1 MPAARRMALG
11 RRLSRH
17 LILPFMLASACSVAM
32 PLHAKDIPVARTVI
46 ADPAPDAA
54 YPAGVSAFVIP
65 SGDGAMNAV
74 MYTAAGAGRHPT
86 LLLLHG
92 FPGNEQNLDL
102 AQAARR
108 AGWNVLT
115 LHYRGS
121 WGSPG
126 TFSFTNAAHDAVE
139 AMAWLNQ
146 TANVTRYRIDT
157 ASIAVAGHSMGGFM
171 AAYAAANDRAVA
183 GLFLIDPWDPA
194 QTVASL
200 ATEQGKAAWQAEV
213 AGDLP
218 PLQGATYDSLTAEIT
233 KDTQGFDLGA
243 RLIAYGHRPLTIVG
257 AERGLAGMARKVA
270 ADAQSSAPETRLIV
284 WPTDHSFSD
293 KRIALA
299 DLLVRWLAQVAPTI
313 P

>member
-1 MPAARRMALG
+1 MKMSGIISMAALALATPAIAREPAP
-11 RRLSRH
+11 H
-17 LILPFMLASACSVAM
+17 PAV
-32 PLHAKDIPVARTVI
+32 TT
-46 ADPAPDAA
+46 DPAPDAA
-54 YPAGVSAFVIP
+54 NPARMDAFVIP
-65 SGDGAMNAV
+65 SGEGAMNAV
-74 MYTAAGAGRHPT
+74 MYVAAGSGVHPT

-126 TFSFTNAAHDAVE
+126 IFSFTNAAEDAFNALLFLEE
-139 AMAWLNQ
+139 ASTVAK
-146 TANVTRYRIDT
+146 YRIDT
-157 ASIAVAGHSMGGFM
+157 SAIVVAGHSMGGFM
-171 AAYAAANDRAVA
+171 AAEAAAAEPRVA

-200 ATEQGKAAWQAEV
+200 ATPQGKAGWKAEV

-218 PLQGATYDSLTAEIT
+218 PLAGASYESLTAEI
-233 KDTQGFDLGA
+233 KGDGQKFDLG
-243 RLIAYGHRPLTIVG
+243 RKLVGYGRRPLTIIG
-257 AERGLAGMARKVA
+257 AERGIGAMARKVG
-270 ADAQSSAPETRLIV
+270 ADAQSANPNTRLMV

-299 DLLVRWLAQVAPTI
+299 DALVRFLAGVAPTLR
-313 P
+313 

>member
-1 MPAARRMALG
+1 MKRF
-11 RRLSRH
+11 LSVQ
-17 LILPFMLASACSVAM
+17 MLASA
-32 PLHAKDIPVARTVI
+32 VI
-46 ADPAPDAA
+46 APAIAREPAIHPAVITDRAPDAA
-54 YPAGVSAFVIP
+54 NPARMDAFVIP
-65 SGDGAMNAV
+65 SGEGAMNAV
-74 MYTAAGAGRHPT
+74 MYVAAGSGVHPT

-126 TFSFTNAAHDAVE
+126 IFSFTNAAEDAFNALLFLEE
-139 AMAWLNQ
+139 ASTVAK
-146 TANVTRYRIDT
+146 YRIDT
-157 ASIAVAGHSMGGFM
+157 SAIVVAGHSMGGFM
-171 AAYAAANDRAVA
+171 AAEAAAAEPRVA

-200 ATEQGKAAWQAEV
+200 ATPQGEAGWKAEV

-218 PLQGATYDSLTAEIT
+218 PLSGASYESLTAEI
-233 KDTQGFDLGA
+233 KGDAQKFDLG
-243 RLIAYGHRPLTIVG
+243 RKLVGYGRRPLTIIG
-257 AERGLAGMARKVA
+257 AERGIGAMARKVG
-270 ADAQSSAPETRLIV
+270 ADAQSANPNSRLMV

-299 DLLVRWLAQVAPTI
+299 DALVRFLAGVEPTLR
-313 P
+313 

>member
-1 MPAARRMALG
+1 MKRF
-11 RRLSRH
+11 LSV
-17 LILPFMLASACSVAM
+17 LMLASA
-32 PLHAKDIPVARTVI
+32 VI
-46 ADPAPDAA
+46 APAIAREPAIHPAVITDPAPDAA
-54 YPAGVSAFVIP
+54 NPARMDAFVIP
-65 SGDGAMNAV
+65 SGEGAMNAV
-74 MYTAAGAGRHPT
+74 MYVAAGSGVHPT

-126 TFSFTNAAHDAVE
+126 IFSFTNAAEDAFNALLFLEE
-139 AMAWLNQ
+139 ASTVAK
-146 TANVTRYRIDT
+146 YRIDT
-157 ASIAVAGHSMGGFM
+157 SAIVVGGHSMGGFM
-171 AAYAAANDRAVA
+171 AAEAAAAEPRVA

-194 QTVASL
+194 QTVAAL
-200 ATEQGKAAWQAEV
+200 ATPQGEAGWKAEV

-218 PLQGATYDSLTAEIT
+218 PLSGASYESLTAEI
-233 KDTQGFDLGA
+233 KGDAQKFDLG
-243 RLIAYGHRPLTIVG
+243 RKLVGYGRRPLTIIG
-257 AERGLAGMARKVA
+257 AERGIGAMARKVG
-270 ADAQSSAPETRLIV
+270 ADAQSANPNSRLMV

-299 DLLVRWLAQVAPTI
+299 DALVRFLAGVAPTLR
-313 P
+313 

>member
-1 MPAARRMALG
+1 MRAVFLSCALLSCVTLPA
-11 RRLSRH
+11 
-17 LILPFMLASACSVAM
+17 VAKE
-32 PLHAKDIPVARTVI
+32 PAIHAAVI
-46 ADPAPDAA
+46 ADPKPDAT
-54 YPAGVSAFVIP
+54 YPAGMSAFVIP
-65 SGDGAMNAV
+65 VQDGAMNVV
-74 MYTAAGAGRHPT
+74 MYTASGPGIHPT

-126 TFSFTNAAHDAVE
+126 SFSFRNASDDAFAALQYLQQPSVV
-139 AMAWLNQ
+139 AK
-146 TANVTRYRIDT
+146 YHIDT
-157 ASIAVAGHSMGGFM
+157 SAIAVAGHSMGGFM
-171 AAYAAANDRAVA
+171 AAEAAAAEPRVA

-200 ATEQGKAAWQAEV
+200 ATAEGEAGWKAEV

-218 PLQGATYDSLTAEIT
+218 PLHGATYDSLTGEIKGDGT
-233 KDTQGFDLGA
+233 KFDLG
-243 RLIAYGHRPLTIVG
+243 RKLVGYGRRPLTIIG
-257 AERGLAGMARKVA
+257 AERGIGAQARKVT
-270 ADAQSSAPETRLIV
+270 ADAQSANPDTRLMV

-299 DLLVRWLAQVAPTI
+299 DALVRFLAGVAPTI
-313 P
+313 R

>member
-1 MPAARRMALG
+1 MKMSGIISMAALALATPAIAREPAI
-11 RRLSRH
+11 H
-17 LILPFMLASACSVAM
+17 PAV
-32 PLHAKDIPVARTVI
+32 TT
-46 ADPAPDAA
+46 DPAPDAA
-54 YPAGVSAFVIP
+54 NPARMDAFVIP
-65 SGDGAMNAV
+65 SGEGAMNAV
-74 MYTAAGAGRHPT
+74 MYVAAGSGVHPT

-126 TFSFTNAAHDAVE
+126 IFSFTNAAEDAFNALLFLEE
-139 AMAWLNQ
+139 ASTVAK
-146 TANVTRYRIDT
+146 YRIDT
-157 ASIAVAGHSMGGFM
+157 SAIVVAGHSMGGFM
-171 AAYAAANDRAVA
+171 AAEAAAAEPRVA

-194 QTVASL
+194 QTVAAL
-200 ATEQGKAAWQAEV
+200 ATPQGEAGWKAEV

-218 PLQGATYDSLTAEIT
+218 PLSGASYESLTAEI
-233 KDTQGFDLGA
+233 KGDAQKFDLG
-243 RLIAYGHRPLTIVG
+243 RKLVGYGRRPLTIIG
-257 AERGLAGMARKVA
+257 ADRGIGAMARKVG
-270 ADAQSSAPETRLIV
+270 ADAQSANPNTRLMV

-299 DLLVRWLAQVAPTI
+299 DALVRFLAGVAPTLR
-313 P
+313 

>member
-1 MPAARRMALG
+1 MQGYWLSFAMLCCAVVTPAQARGAG
-11 RRLSRH
+11 PH
-17 LILPFMLASACSVAM
+17 PA
-32 PLHAKDIPVARTVI
+32 VI
-46 ADPAPDAA
+46 ADPKPDAA
-54 YPAGVSAFVIP
+54 HPAGMSAFVIP

-74 MYTAAGAGRHPT
+74 MYTAAGAGLHPT

-126 TFSFTNAAHDAVE
+126 AFSFGNASEDAF
-139 AMAWLNQ
+139 
-146 TANVTRYRIDT
+146 TALQFLQQPATIARYRIDT
-157 ASIAVAGHSMGGFM
+157 SALVVAGHSMGGFM
-171 AAYAAANDRAVA
+171 AADAAAAEPHVA

-200 ATEQGKAAWQAEV
+200 ATPEGEAAWQAEV
-213 AGDLP
+213 ASDLP
-218 PLQGATYDSLTAEIT
+218 PLAGATYDSLTGEI
-233 KDTQGFDLGA
+233 KADGAKFDLGR
-243 RLIAYGHRPLTIVG
+243 RLAGYGRRPLTMIG
-257 AERGLAGMARKVA
+257 AEQGIGAMARKAA
-270 ADAQSSAPETRLIV
+270 ADAQGANPDARLMV

-293 KRIALA
+293 QRIALA
-299 DLLVRWLAQVAPTI
+299 DALVRFLAGVAPTI
-313 P
+313 R

>member
-1 MPAARRMALG
+1 MKMSGIISMAALALATPAIAREPAT
-11 RRLSRH
+11 H
-17 LILPFMLASACSVAM
+17 PAV
-32 PLHAKDIPVARTVI
+32 TT
-46 ADPAPDAA
+46 DPAPDAA
-54 YPAGVSAFVIP
+54 YPARMDAFVIP

-74 MYTAAGAGRHPT
+74 MYVAAGSGVHPT

-126 TFSFTNAAHDAVE
+126 IFSFTNAAEDAFNALLFLEE
-139 AMAWLNQ
+139 ASTVAK
-146 TANVTRYRIDT
+146 YRIDT
-157 ASIAVAGHSMGGFM
+157 SAIVVAGHSMGGFM
-171 AAYAAANDRAVA
+171 AAEAAAAEPRVA

-200 ATEQGKAAWQAEV
+200 ATPQGEAGWKAEV

-218 PLQGATYDSLTAEIT
+218 PLSGASYESLTAEI
-233 KDTQGFDLGA
+233 KGDAQKFDLG
-243 RLIAYGHRPLTIVG
+243 RKLVGYGHRPLTIIG
-257 AERGLAGMARKVA
+257 AERGIGAMARKVG
-270 ADAQSSAPETRLIV
+270 ADAQSANPNTRLMV

-299 DLLVRWLAQVAPTI
+299 DALVRFLAGVAPTLR
-313 P
+313 

>member
-1 MPAARRMALG
+1 MMRKLWILSAALLAATPVLAREPAIHPA
-11 RRLSRH
+11 
-17 LILPFMLASACSVAM
+17 
-32 PLHAKDIPVARTVI
+32 VI
-46 ADPAPDAA
+46 ADPKPDAA
-54 YPAGVSAFVIP
+54 NPAGMDAFVLP

-74 MYTAAGAGRHPT
+74 MYKAAGAGLHPT

-126 TFSFTNAAHDAVE
+126 AFSFTSAAEDAFNALLFLEQAGTVA
-139 AMAWLNQ
+139 
-146 TANVTRYRIDT
+146 RYRIDT
-157 ASIAVAGHSMGGFM
+157 SAIVVAGHSMGGFM
-171 AAYAAANDRAVA
+171 AAEAAAAEPRVA

-200 ATEQGKAAWQAEV
+200 STPEGEAGWKAEV
-213 AGDLP
+213 ASDLP
-218 PLQGATYDSLTAEIT
+218 PLHGATYESLTGEI
-233 KDTQGFDLGA
+233 KANADTFDLA
-243 RLIAYGHRPLTIVG
+243 RRLVVYGRRPLTLIG
-257 AERGLAGMARKVA
+257 AERGIGAMARKVA
-270 ADAQSSAPETRLIV
+270 ADAQAANPDTQLMV

-299 DLLVRWLAQVAPTI
+299 DALVRFLSRVAPTI
-313 P
+313 R

>member
-1 MPAARRMALG
+1 MKMSGIISMAALALATPAIAREPAI
-11 RRLSRH
+11 H
-17 LILPFMLASACSVAM
+17 PAV
-32 PLHAKDIPVARTVI
+32 TT
-46 ADPAPDAA
+46 DPRPDAA
-54 YPAGVSAFVIP
+54 NPARMDAFVIP
-65 SGDGAMNAV
+65 SGEGAMNAV
-74 MYTAAGAGRHPT
+74 MYVAAGSGVHPT

-126 TFSFTNAAHDAVE
+126 IFSFTNAAEDAFNALLFLEE
-139 AMAWLNQ
+139 ASTVAK
-146 TANVTRYRIDT
+146 YRIDT
-157 ASIAVAGHSMGGFM
+157 SAIVLAGHSMGGFM
-171 AAYAAANDRAVA
+171 AAEAAAAEPRVA

-194 QTVASL
+194 QTVAAL
-200 ATEQGKAAWQAEV
+200 ATPQGEAGWKAEV

-218 PLQGATYDSLTAEIT
+218 PLSGASYESLTAEI
-233 KDTQGFDLGA
+233 KGDAQKFDLG
-243 RLIAYGHRPLTIVG
+243 RKLVGYGRRPLTIIG
-257 AERGLAGMARKVA
+257 AERGIGAMARKVG
-270 ADAQSSAPETRLIV
+270 ADAQSANPNTRLMV

-299 DLLVRWLAQVAPTI
+299 DALVRFLAGVAPTLR
-313 P
+313 

>member
-1 MPAARRMALG
+1 MFPGFPALMRTAAFGAL
-11 RRLSRH
+11 
-17 LILPFMLASACSVAM
+17 LAGAVAA
-32 PLHAKDIPVARTVI
+32 PVVTAKEAPVAAAVI
-46 ADPAPDAA
+46 ADPKPDAT
-54 YPAGVSAFVIP
+54 YPAGMSAFVIP
-65 SGDGAMNAV
+65 GEDGAMNAV
-74 MYTAAGAGRHPT
+74 MYTAAGARPHPT

-126 TFSFTNAAHDAVE
+126 TFTFTNAAHDAVE
-139 AMAWLNQ
+139 ALGWLNA
-146 TANVTRYRIDT
+146 TPNVTKYRIDT
-157 ASIAVAGHSMGGFM
+157 SAIVVAGHSMGGFM

-194 QTVASL
+194 QTVAALS
-200 ATEQGKAAWQAEV
+200 TEQGKAAWKEEV

-218 PLQGATYDSLTAEIT
+218 PLNGASYDSLTGEIT
-233 KDTQGFDLGA
+233 GNVQGFDLGA
-243 RLIAYGHRPLTIVG
+243 RLIAYGNRPLAIVG
-257 AERGLAGMARKVA
+257 AERGLATMARKVA
-270 ADAQSSAPETRLIV
+270 GDAQSSAPQTRLQI

-293 KRIALA
+293 RRIALA
-299 DLLVRWLAQVAPTI
+299 DLLVRFLAQVAPSI

>member
-1 MPAARRMALG
+1 MRAFWLSCALLSCAVTPAIAREPAI
-11 RRLSRH
+11 H
-17 LILPFMLASACSVAM
+17 PAV
-32 PLHAKDIPVARTVI
+32 TT
-46 ADPAPDAA
+46 DPAPDAA
-54 YPAGVSAFVIP
+54 NPARMDAFVIP
-65 SGDGAMNAV
+65 SGEGAMNAV
-74 MYTAAGAGRHPT
+74 MYVAAGSGVHPT

-126 TFSFTNAAHDAVE
+126 IFSFTNAAEDAFNALLFLEE
-139 AMAWLNQ
+139 ASTVAK
-146 TANVTRYRIDT
+146 YRIDT
-157 ASIAVAGHSMGGFM
+157 SAIVVAGHSMGGFM
-171 AAYAAANDRAVA
+171 AAEAAAAEPRVA

-200 ATEQGKAAWQAEV
+200 ATPQGEAGWKAEV

-218 PLQGATYDSLTAEIT
+218 PLAGASYESLTAEI
-233 KDTQGFDLGA
+233 KGDTQKFDLG
-243 RLIAYGHRPLTIVG
+243 RKLVGYGRRPLTIIG
-257 AERGLAGMARKVA
+257 ADRGIGAMARKVG
-270 ADAQSSAPETRLIV
+270 ADAQSANPNTRLMV

-299 DLLVRWLAQVAPTI
+299 DALVRFLAGVAPTLR
-313 P
+313 

>member
-1 MPAARRMALG
+1 MKMSGIISMAALALATPAIAREPAI
-11 RRLSRH
+11 H
-17 LILPFMLASACSVAM
+17 PAV
-32 PLHAKDIPVARTVI
+32 TT
-46 ADPAPDAA
+46 DPAPDAA
-54 YPAGVSAFVIP
+54 NPARMDAFVIP
-65 SGDGAMNAV
+65 SGEGAMNAV
-74 MYTAAGAGRHPT
+74 MYVASGSGVHPT

-126 TFSFTNAAHDAVE
+126 IFSFTNAAEDAFNALLFLEE
-139 AMAWLNQ
+139 ASTVAK
-146 TANVTRYRIDT
+146 YRIDT
-157 ASIAVAGHSMGGFM
+157 SAIVVAGHSMGGFM
-171 AAYAAANDRAVA
+171 AAEAAAAEPRVA

-200 ATEQGKAAWQAEV
+200 ATPQGEAGWKAEV

-218 PLQGATYDSLTAEIT
+218 PLSGASYESLTAEI
-233 KDTQGFDLGA
+233 KGDTQKFDLG
-243 RLIAYGHRPLTIVG
+243 RKLVGYGRRPLTIIG
-257 AERGLAGMARKVA
+257 AERGIGAMARKVG
-270 ADAQSSAPETRLIV
+270 ADAQSANPNSRLMV

-299 DLLVRWLAQVAPTI
+299 AALVRFLAGVAPTLR
-313 P
+313 

>member
-1 MPAARRMALG
+1 M
-11 RRLSRH
+11 
-17 LILPFMLASACSVAM
+17 
-32 PLHAKDIPVARTVI
+32 D
-46 ADPAPDAA
+46 
-54 YPAGVSAFVIP
+54 AFVIP
-65 SGDGAMNAV
+65 SGEGAMNAV
-74 MYTAAGAGRHPT
+74 MYVAAGSGVHPT

-126 TFSFTNAAHDAVE
+126 IISVTNAAEDSFNALLFLEE
-139 AMAWLNQ
+139 ASTVAK
-146 TANVTRYRIDT
+146 YRIDT
-157 ASIAVAGHSMGGFM
+157 SAIVVAGHSMGGFM
-171 AAYAAANDRAVA
+171 AAEAAAAEPRVA

-200 ATEQGKAAWQAEV
+200 ATPQGEAGWKAEV

-218 PLQGATYDSLTAEIT
+218 PLSGASYESLTAEI
-233 KDTQGFDLGA
+233 KGDAQKFDLG
-243 RLIAYGHRPLTIVG
+243 RKLVGYGRRPLTIIG
-257 AERGLAGMARKVA
+257 AERGIGAMARKVG
-270 ADAQSSAPETRLIV
+270 ADAQSANPNTRLMV

-299 DLLVRWLAQVAPTI
+299 DALVRFLAGVAPTLR
-313 P
+313 